1 MGFPFCKY
9 YLTWPFIYVARD
21 NNIDTWY
28 TVVMIF
34 SFESIKEGTLRF
46 EFLYF
51 KSMANVLQISGT
63 EALEEFLAL
72 TGAQEVLNYG

>member
-1 MGFPFCKY
+1 
-9 YLTWPFIYVARD
+9 
-21 NNIDTWY
+21 
-28 TVVMIF
+28 MIF
-34 SFESIKEGTLRF
+34 SFESIKEGTVRF
-46 EFLYF
+46 EILYF